1 MKIIIL
7 LLIAIVTFASDT
19 VHFQSK
25 ILEKVLSD
33 ISTPKK
39 LKIWTDDIKILNE
52 LKDHKVLNM
61 VNHICDSNLVI
72 IKNKKHL
79 SKDCKADFIFVLKY
93 NLLNEIPNSFG
104 AMFWKKGR
112 PNIVIIEPR
121 INKQNI
127 SISKDLEPYLEER
140 VW

>member
-1 MKIIIL
+1 MKTLIIL
-7 LLIAIVTFASDT
+7 LIATLSFASDT

-25 ILEKVLSD
+25 ILEKIFTD

-39 LKIWTDDIKILNE
+39 LKIWSDDKKLLNE
-52 LKDHKVLNM
+52 LKDHSILNM
-61 VNHICDSNLVI
+61 VDNICDSNLVI

-79 SKDCKADFIFVLKY
+79 SQKCKADFIFVLKY
-93 NLLNEIPNSFG
+93 NLLNEIPQSFG

-121 INKQNI
+121 IDAQHI

>member
-19 VHFQSK
+19 VHFQAK

-33 ISTPKK
+33 ISTPKE
-39 LKIWTDDIKILNE
+39 LKIWTDDTKILNE

-61 VNHICDSNLVI
+61 VNTICDSNLVI

-79 SKDCKADFIFVLKY
+79 SKECKADFIFVLQY

>member
-7 LLIAIVTFASDT
+7 LLIAIMSFASDT

-25 ILEKVLSD
+25 ILEKIFTN
-33 ISTPKK
+33 ISTSKE
-39 LKIWTDDIKILNE
+39 LKIWSDDKKILNE
-52 LKDHKVLNM
+52 LKKDKILHTVDKM
-61 VNHICDSNLVI
+61 CDASLVI
-72 IKNKKHL
+72 IKNKKNL
-79 SKDCKADFIFVLKY
+79 SKECKPNFIFVLKY
-93 NLLNEIPNSFG
+93 NLLNEIPKSFG

-121 INKQNI
+121 IDSQHI
-127 SISKDLEPYLEER
+127 TVSKDLEPYLEER